1 LVACLLAVAV
11 LAAAATSAAAA
22 PSAAA
27 GSGATV
33 VLERSRQYPAAVA
46 LTLLRGRLAALH
58 LDGSS
63 VEHHGDRFEVTLP
76 GVTDRSVAR
85 QLAAAPV
92 LRFRPVLLS
101 GIAPEGGAVA
111 DPTATATVASC
122 NAGAVGALHS
132 IPTTA
137 WADDKS
143 AECVVL
149 NALPSD
155 DSGSRYYLGPSALG
169 SDVIDSA
176 KRQFMP
182 SQGWTVRIDFTP
194 HGSARFD
201 SLAKAQFHKQVALA
215 LEGTVMSAPTIEPVD
230 QSFSSFGGTA
240 VVSGTFDERQG
251 ALLAAAANGRQ
262 TPVFRVKKV
271 TLR

>member
-1 LVACLLAVAV
+1 MFVGCLLAVTV
-11 LAAAATSAAAA
+11 LAASATSA
-22 PSAAA
+22 SAAA
-27 GSGATV
+27 QGETV
-33 VLERSRQYPAAVA
+33 VLERSRQYPAMVA
-46 LTLLRGRLAALH
+46 LALLRGRLAALH

-63 VEHHGDRFEVTLP
+63 VERHGDRFGVTLP
-76 GVTDRSVAR
+76 GLTDRSVAR

-101 GIAPEGGAVA
+101 GIAPEGGTVT

-122 NAGAVGALHS
+122 DAGAVGALHS
-132 IPTTA
+132 IPTTV
-137 WADDKS
+137 WADDKP
-143 AECVVL
+143 AACVVL

-182 SQGWTVRIDFTP
+182 SQGWTVRINFTP

-201 SLAKAQFHKQVALA
+201 SLAKAQFHKQVALV

-230 QSFSSFGGTA
+230 QSFSSFGGRA
-240 VVSGTFDERQG
+240 VVSGTFNKDDG
-251 ALLAAAANGRQ
+251 ALIAAAVNGGR

-271 TLR
+271 TAR